1 MAPWRHRL
9 LVLGAS
15 FVASARGSSTF
26 ICDGGATALEQ
37 NKVNDDYCDCLDGAD
52 ETLTPACSHTGQ
64 ARFACTDTGSLN
76 QTIPTSRL
84 WDGVCDCCDGSDELV
99 ELGGIG
105 ERSIGA
111 AAAVGT
117 AGSAARARA
126 TATCDRNGCERVL
139 EDARTT
145 AMEAVEAG
153 LEARKGAEERSER
166 VVAEWQATL
175 NAGEVDEEVR
185 KQELKAMEKLE
196 VLLKVYLQDEERK
209 ERRERVQLAEQGR
222 CETASR
228 REGGDGQGGAG
239 RRAMATAL
247 GPCEDNSAEREAAT
261 KVRAARAAARAR
273 RDADEGQEQKNKN
286 KNKKRNSSRGDRD
299 RGGSGGEGGRE
310 RNRGSGG
317 GALEQGASTVEDI
330 LGLEWVVDVS
340 ADDDDGAFRDRGTGE
355 NREPGGGSGSGTVNG
370 GGGRDRE
377 EEDAQTTAL
386 SLKTYVKQ
394 RQAGSAAANGGQGQA
409 KAGEKRAEELRKTA
423 LLGPVL
429 NDGERGVYLGL
440 TILLRLAGLPLLSP
454 LRGLAAAFG
463 FLRDRAARAAAGLA
477 ASESWG
483 LAPASTVRVALEGYR
498 DRGLP
503 GISPHLDYRR
513 YPTLRSVVLHWDEF
527 LHGNGKFLLVMW
539 DAPVALWN
547 FCFPYRDDKHERPEA
562 AMLREGIARAR
573 AILQEKKPDTAG
585 RGGRGKRRREE
596 SEAKRLSGLDL
607 GEGSRFAALAEKCL
621 DLEEGG
627 YLYSLCTFKEAKQDK
642 HSLGRWRGW
651 GPGGRGRAGRGRD
664 RVMLFD
670 GGSRCHNN
678 KQRSCEVS
686 VQCGSEDALVAA
698 EEIEIGTYRLRLETP
713 LACTEAHL
721 AEAERGLEALGL
733 VRPSA
738 RGGLRPEEE
747 GAFSSSGRVEG
758 CGTAGA
764 AGVCDEREL

>member
-1 MAPWRHRL
+1 
-9 LVLGAS
+9 
-15 FVASARGSSTF
+15 
-26 ICDGGATALEQ
+26 
-37 NKVNDDYCDCLDGAD
+37 
-52 ETLTPACSHTGQ
+52 
-64 ARFACTDTGSLN
+64 
-76 QTIPTSRL
+76 
-84 WDGVCDCCDGSDELV
+84 
-99 ELGGIG
+99 
-105 ERSIGA
+105 
-111 AAAVGT
+111 
-117 AGSAARARA
+117 
-126 TATCDRNGCERVL
+126 
-139 EDARTT
+139 
-145 AMEAVEAG
+145 MEAYRRVEAG

-175 NAGEVDEEVR
+175 KAGEVDEEVR
-185 KQELKAMEKLE
+185 KQELKAVEKLE

-209 ERRERVQLAEQGR
+209 EKRERVQLAEQGR
-222 CETASR
+222 CDTASR
-228 REGGDGQGGAG
+228 REGGDGQGRAG
-239 RRAMATAL
+239 RRAMAAAL
-247 GPCEDNSAEREAAT
+247 GPCEDDTAEREAAA

-273 RDADEGQEQKNKN
+273 RDADEGQEQHNKN
-286 KNKKRNSSRGDRD
+286 KNTNKNRKRNSSRGDRD
-299 RGGSGGEGGRE
+299 RRGSGGESGRKRNGGT
-310 RNRGSGG
+310 GG
-317 GALEQGASTVEDI
+317 GGLEEGASTVEDI
-330 LGLEWVVDVS
+330 LGLEWVVRMT
-340 ADDDDGAFRDRGTGE
+340 ADDDDGAFRDRGTGG

-377 EEDAQTTAL
+377 EEDAKTTAL

-394 RQAGSAAANGGQGQA
+394 RQAGSAAANGDQGQA
-409 KAGEKRAEELRKTA
+409 KAGDKRAEELRKTA

-454 LRGLAAAFG
+454 LRGLAAALG
-463 FLRDRAARAAAGLA
+463 FLRDRAARVAAGLA

-513 YPTLRSVVLHWDEF
+513 YPTLRSVVLRWDEF

-539 DAPVALWN
+539 DAPVALWD
-547 FCFPYRDDKHERPEA
+547 FCFPYRDDEHERPEA

-573 AILQEKKPDTAG
+573 AILQERKPDTAG

-596 SEAKRLSGLDL
+596 SEAKRLSGL

-627 YLYSLCTFKEAKQDK
+627 YLYSLCPFKEAKQDK

-651 GPGGRGRAGRGRD
+651 GTRGRDRPGRGRN

-678 KQRSCEVS
+678 KQRSCDVS
-686 VQCGSEDALVAA
+686 VECGPEDALVAA
-698 EEIEIGTYRLRLETP
+698 KEIEIGTYRLRLETP

-747 GAFSSSGRVEG
+747 GAFSSGSVEG
-758 CGTAGA
+758 CGTAGV
-764 AGVCDEREL
+764 AGVCAKWEL

>member
-1 MAPWRHRL
+1 
-9 LVLGAS
+9 
-15 FVASARGSSTF
+15 
-26 ICDGGATALEQ
+26 
-37 NKVNDDYCDCLDGAD
+37 
-52 ETLTPACSHTGQ
+52 
-64 ARFACTDTGSLN
+64 ARFACTDTGPLN

-99 ELGGIG
+99 ERGGVG

-111 AAAVGT
+111 AAAAGA
-117 AGSAARARA
+117 AGSAARA
-126 TATCDRNGCERVL
+126 TATCGRNGCERVL

-166 VVAEWQATL
+166 VVAEWQATVK
-175 NAGEVDEEVR
+175 AGEVDEEVR
-185 KQELKAMEKLE
+185 KQELKAVEKLE

-239 RRAMATAL
+239 RRAMAAAL
-247 GPCEDNSAEREAAT
+247 GPCEDNTAEREAAA

-273 RDADEGQEQKNKN
+273 RDADEGQEQQNKNKN

-317 GALEQGASTVEDI
+317 GGLEEGASTVEDI

-340 ADDDDGAFRDRGTGE
+340 ADDDDGAFRDRGTWG

-394 RQAGSAAANGGQGQA
+394 RQAGSAAANGGQDQA
-409 KAGEKRAEELRKTA
+409 KAEEKKAEELRKTA

-513 YPTLRSVVLHWDEF
+513 
-527 LHGNGKFLLVMW
+527 
-539 DAPVALWN
+539 
-547 FCFPYRDDKHERPEA
+547 
-562 AMLREGIARAR
+562 
-573 AILQEKKPDTAG
+573 
-585 RGGRGKRRREE
+585 
-596 SEAKRLSGLDL
+596 
-607 GEGSRFAALAEKCL
+607 
-621 DLEEGG
+621 
-627 YLYSLCTFKEAKQDK
+627 
-642 HSLGRWRGW
+642 
-651 GPGGRGRAGRGRD
+651 
-664 RVMLFD
+664 
-670 GGSRCHNN
+670 
-678 KQRSCEVS
+678 
-686 VQCGSEDALVAA
+686 
-698 EEIEIGTYRLRLETP
+698 
-713 LACTEAHL
+713 
-721 AEAERGLEALGL
+721 
-733 VRPSA
+733 
-738 RGGLRPEEE
+738 
-747 GAFSSSGRVEG
+747 
-758 CGTAGA
+758 
-764 AGVCDEREL
+764 

>member
-1 MAPWRHRL
+1 
-9 LVLGAS
+9 
-15 FVASARGSSTF
+15 
-26 ICDGGATALEQ
+26 
-37 NKVNDDYCDCLDGAD
+37 
-52 ETLTPACSHTGQ
+52 
-64 ARFACTDTGSLN
+64 ARFACTDTGPLN
-76 QTIPTSRL
+76 QTIATSRL

-99 ELGGIG
+99 ERGGVG

-111 AAAVGT
+111 AAAAGA
-117 AGSAARARA
+117 AGSAARA

-139 EDARTT
+139 EDVRTT

-153 LEARKGAEERSER
+153 LEARKGAEERSGR
-166 VVAEWQATL
+166 VVAEWQTTL
-175 NAGEVDEEVR
+175 KAGEVDEEVR
-185 KQELKAMEKLE
+185 KQELKAVEKLE

-228 REGGDGQGGAG
+228 QDGGDGQGGAG
-239 RRAMATAL
+239 RRAMAAAL
-247 GPCEDNSAEREAAT
+247 GPCEDNTAEREAAA

-273 RDADEGQEQKNKN
+273 RDADGGQEQQNKN
-286 KNKKRNSSRGDRD
+286 KNKKRNSSRVDRD
-299 RGGSGGEGGRE
+299 RGGSGEGRR
-310 RNRGSGG
+310 RNRGSGDG
-317 GALEQGASTVEDI
+317 GLEEGASTVEDI

-340 ADDDDGAFRDRGTGE
+340 ADDDDGAFRDRGTWG
-355 NREPGGGSGSGTVNG
+355 NREPGGGSGSGTVSG

-513 YPTLRSVVLHWDEF
+513 
-527 LHGNGKFLLVMW
+527 
-539 DAPVALWN
+539 
-547 FCFPYRDDKHERPEA
+547 
-562 AMLREGIARAR
+562 
-573 AILQEKKPDTAG
+573 
-585 RGGRGKRRREE
+585 
-596 SEAKRLSGLDL
+596 
-607 GEGSRFAALAEKCL
+607 
-621 DLEEGG
+621 
-627 YLYSLCTFKEAKQDK
+627 
-642 HSLGRWRGW
+642 
-651 GPGGRGRAGRGRD
+651 
-664 RVMLFD
+664 
-670 GGSRCHNN
+670 
-678 KQRSCEVS
+678 
-686 VQCGSEDALVAA
+686 
-698 EEIEIGTYRLRLETP
+698 
-713 LACTEAHL
+713 
-721 AEAERGLEALGL
+721 
-733 VRPSA
+733 
-738 RGGLRPEEE
+738 
-747 GAFSSSGRVEG
+747 
-758 CGTAGA
+758 
-764 AGVCDEREL
+764 